1 MIWGLI
7 GAVIGL
13 VVVFLM
19 RAGKGGGG
27 GGVGGMRPGTR
38 GWEAHLTLDPLTK
51 TIASRKAEL
60 RMVTEEKRRDR
71 LNREIAFL
79 EQQVPQLEALVAAK
93 DASPGRGCIG
103 FDNLPAD

>member
-13 VVVFLM
+13 VVVFVM
-19 RAGKGGGG
+19 RGSRGGGG
-27 GGVGGMRPGTR
+27 MGPGTR
-38 GWEAHLTLDPLTK
+38 GWEAQLTLDPLQK
-51 TIASRKAEL
+51 TIAARKAEL
-60 RMVTEEKRRDR
+60 RMVTDEKRRDR
-71 LNREIAFL
+71 LSREIAFL

-93 DASPGRGCIG
+93 DTSPGRGYIG

>member
-7 GAVIGL
+7 GAAIGL
-13 VVVFLM
+13 VIVFFM
-19 RAGKGGGG
+19 RAGKGGGA
-27 GGVGGMRPGTR
+27 GGMGPGTR
-38 GWEAHLTLDPLTK
+38 GWEAQLTLDPLQK

-71 LNREIAFL
+71 LKREIAFL
-79 EQQVPQLEALVAAK
+79 EAQVPQLEALVAAK
-93 DASPGRGCIG
+93 DASPGKGFIG